1 VPKLSHSHLCQRH
14 DDTALPFLRQ
24 RLPHRRGRTFAHCAI
39 QASAPGRS
47 ALEIRPSV
55 IRRISSTYQRC
66 CQWYIETTLDEFKT
80 HLRGAKI
87 VLRSKTPDLVRQE
100 FYGLIMAHFA
110 TRGLMHE
117 ASLKADTDPDRLS
130 FVHAVRVIRRK
141 LPQAPAIPPSPEAR
155 LASSRAR
162 RNSPGALASPRTPP
176 QQTGR
181 QTKDEQLSA
190 PTQI

>member
-66 CQWYIETTLDEFKT
+66 CEWYVEIAFK
-80 HLRGAKI
+80 HLKSG
-87 VLRSKTPDLVRQE
+87 V
-100 FYGLIMAHFA
+100 GLIGPPGEDPRSAKAHI
-110 TRGLMHE
+110 LC
-117 ASLKADTDPDRLS
+117 SLLLALLTEPLIADHLGD
-130 FVHAVRVIRRK
+130 
-141 LPQAPAIPPSPEAR
+141 
-155 LASSRAR
+155 
-162 RNSPGALASPRTPP
+162 SPR
-176 QQTGR
+176 R
-181 QTKDEQLSA
+181 A
-190 PTQI
+190 AA